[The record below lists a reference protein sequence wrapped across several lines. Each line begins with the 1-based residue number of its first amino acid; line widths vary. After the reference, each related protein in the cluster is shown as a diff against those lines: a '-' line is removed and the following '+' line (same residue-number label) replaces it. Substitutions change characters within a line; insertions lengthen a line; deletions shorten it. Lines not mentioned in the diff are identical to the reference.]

1 MIVLQVCISWM
12 VDIWSNWNSG
22 ERTQM
27 TKEQHPNGHCSRR
40 AITLLEVTK
49 HTKQFIRGLLCT
61 PICSQRCA
69 YDSVIVYCSVYIY
82 IKYNFARW
90 HIPLHMQLCNVESYN
105 IVYTVSIYDVHWC
118 TIFMH
123 ILYHNCPNNVNIFLT
138 YTIWLPTKVVTR
150 PTTGHSVPF
159 AKSQRPVA
167 KVEGRIQIAIAI
179 AQMQTLVIFHV
190 TWEEGEFQGKSMM
203 FVQTDLLPAHKL
215 G

>member
-1 MIVLQVCISWM
+1 
-12 VDIWSNWNSG
+12 
-22 ERTQM
+22 
-27 TKEQHPNGHCSRR
+27 
-40 AITLLEVTK
+40 
-49 HTKQFIRGLLCT
+49 
-61 PICSQRCA
+61 
-69 YDSVIVYCSVYIY
+69 
-82 IKYNFARW
+82 
-90 HIPLHMQLCNVESYN
+90 
-105 IVYTVSIYDVHWC
+105 
-118 TIFMH
+118 MH